1 MEERAARRDEKR
13 AREDSPEMVKLIGGG
28 DVMGG
33 DDSFAAAK
41 ARHVTTGPGCRIKAG
56 CRG

>member
-1 MEERAARRDEKR
+1 MR
-13 AREDSPEMVKLIGGG
+13 VTGGG

-41 ARHVTTGPGCRIKAG
+41 ARCVRARAG
-56 CRG
+56 GAGGHALLSGMGLRQLLSELSVSAQLK